1 MYKITKYP
9 RNAKQNNNEEWVTQD
24 IVSDTRQPGLH
35 REILSQI
42 PKKRYTLKCCCN
54 LAIKKNGIMWFL
66 SFAITRMELDTINVK
81 WNKLGI
87 ETQELHDFTVCKV
100 KKIKTQ
106 KLTVAIRGTGMTG

>member
-1 MYKITKYP
+1 
-9 RNAKQNNNEEWVTQD
+9 
-24 IVSDTRQPGLH
+24 
-35 REILSQI
+35 
-42 PKKRYTLKCCCN
+42 
-54 LAIKKNGIMWFL
+54 
-66 SFAITRMELDTINVK
+66 MELDTINVK